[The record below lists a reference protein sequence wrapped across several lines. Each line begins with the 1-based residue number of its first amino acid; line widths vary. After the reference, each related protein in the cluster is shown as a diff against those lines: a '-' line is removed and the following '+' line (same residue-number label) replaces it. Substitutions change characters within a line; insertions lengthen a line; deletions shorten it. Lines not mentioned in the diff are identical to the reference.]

1 MNDLEKAQEKLDELD
16 NKIKKTLAS
25 KLKEWANNIKQQIQQ
40 RTKDG
45 LGVSDNGK
53 GEKALKP
60 LKSQTIER
68 RKTLKSQ
75 GLLSSDTQPEFSN
88 QIETGEMVNN
98 MQVSVNTNKLEIE
111 ITPPNTRKEAAKGQR
126 DKGRA
131 IFNVSDEQLK
141 ELENDIKE

>member
-111 ITPPNTRKEAAKGQR
+111 ITPPNTRKEASLLLQDLGIK
-126 DKGRA
+126 
-131 IFNVSDEQLK
+131 LK
-141 ELENDIKE
+141 